1 MNRLSFSKSDAIHLY
16 EYLRFYWK
24 TDYES
29 EFWTPDI
36 MKECGKFGCCPQ
48 CENIGKRL
56 ENFIGKKEVR
66 YVDKLIKENCENKK
80 SPKF

>member
-1 MNRLSFSKSDAIHLY
+1 MKRISFSKSDAIHLY

-48 CENIGKRL
+48 CEQIGKRL
-56 ENFIGKKEVR
+56 ENFIGKSEVNF
-66 YVDKLIKENCENKK
+66 VEKLLKGNNIIKK
-80 SPKF
+80 

>member
-1 MNRLSFSKSDAIHLY
+1 MKRISFSQSDAIHLY

-48 CENIGKRL
+48 CGIIGKRL
-56 ENFIGKKEVR
+56 EKFIGKKEVNF
-66 YVDKLIKENCENKK
+66 VEKLLKG
-80 SPKF
+80 S